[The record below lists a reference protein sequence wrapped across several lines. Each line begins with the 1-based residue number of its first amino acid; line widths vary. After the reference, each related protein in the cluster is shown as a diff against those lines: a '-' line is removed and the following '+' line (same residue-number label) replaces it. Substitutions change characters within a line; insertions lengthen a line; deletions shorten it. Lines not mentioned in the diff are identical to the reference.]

1 MKFFHTGAERKEI
14 LGFDD
19 RWAIILGV
27 PLLAAVANTLFLGQ
41 IQADSFEEY
50 LTCYAIALAFTII
63 YWTVGCFIVIQLR
76 KRMPGQEETPKR
88 LLWTLVALTVATI
101 IISTVGSSLLG
112 YLLPPDESDIG
123 QPSLAFK
130 IIMSFTLVIMVISIY
145 ESIYFFVMF
154 KRTALERERLA
165 KENMQAQLSVLKQQ
179 MNPHFLF
186 NSLNT
191 LVNIIPE
198 DTEKATLFT
207 QRLAAVYRRILEYR
221 HKELISLQEELI
233 SLKDYIFLMQTR
245 FEDKL
250 NIEWCLSARTRVQCG
265 GKPKEAEVPPHLRFH
280 RIVPLSVQLLVEN
293 AIKHNVVS
301 QDKPLTIKITLD
313 ETSVTVSNK
322 LNLRNRRLSSTGW
335 GHQNLSKRYAAITDQ
350 PVDIQQ
356 TEDFFTVSVPVL
368 EPSLATRSV
377 DYARSGA

>member
-1 MKFFHTGAERKEI
+1 
-14 LGFDD
+14 
-19 RWAIILGV
+19 
-27 PLLAAVANTLFLGQ
+27 
-41 IQADSFEEY
+41 
-50 LTCYAIALAFTII
+50 
-63 YWTVGCFIVIQLR
+63 
-76 KRMPGQEETPKR
+76 
-88 LLWTLVALTVATI
+88 
-101 IISTVGSSLLG
+101 
-112 YLLPPDESDIG
+112 
-123 QPSLAFK
+123 
-130 IIMSFTLVIMVISIY
+130 
-145 ESIYFFVMF
+145 
-154 KRTALERERLA
+154 
-165 KENMQAQLSVLKQQ
+165 
-179 MNPHFLF
+179 
-186 NSLNT
+186 
-191 LVNIIPE
+191 IIPE